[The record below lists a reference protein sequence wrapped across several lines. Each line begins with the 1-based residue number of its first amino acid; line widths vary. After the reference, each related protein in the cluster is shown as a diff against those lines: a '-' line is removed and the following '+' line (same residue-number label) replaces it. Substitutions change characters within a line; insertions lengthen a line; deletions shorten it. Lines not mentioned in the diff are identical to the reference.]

1 MTDQPT
7 PAPDPETGLAACPF
21 CGGKARRTTFGENA
35 GVYAGGRIVVCESCD
50 AASVTAFGDESGDAL
65 IAERWNRRAALAR
78 PDAQPCEWCARGQCE
93 KHGNN
98 EEANRPDAGEDGA
111 LTAAEWKRWADH
123 FAQLAFDANG
133 DPIRGWEEVAECWDR
148 GCRLPVTLPCDHGE
162 SDEDDDAARKGGEEN
177 GR

>member
-78 PDAQPCEWCARGQCE
+78 PDAQPCEWCARGLCE

-98 EEANRPDAGEDGA
+98 EEDRPDAGEDGA
-111 LTAAEWKRWADH
+111 SLALRRAAVDLRK
-123 FAQLAFDANG
+123 LASDWRGQEDFVCGLLRAANEVMARSG
-133 DPIRGWEEVAECWDR
+133 LHGGAWTPEEMHEV
-148 GCRLPVTLPCDHGE
+148 
-162 SDEDDDAARKGGEEN
+162 EDYAARKGAEEN